1 MACRAVLPLAR
12 RAVPAETLAKV
23 AALAVAAVRQRALF
37 CKCPIRVLLS
47 PEMVMDLGRMREDLV
62 LLDKQV

>member
-1 MACRAVLPLAR
+1 
-12 RAVPAETLAKV
+12 
-23 AALAVAAVRQRALF
+23 VAAVRQRALF

-47 PEMVMDLGRMREDLV
+47 PEMVMDPGRMREDLV